1 MPGKPSSLHR
11 AAALCSLLVTL
22 FASAVHAQPQQR
34 PDPRK
39 QPLVFTLTGADKVT
53 AQRDQTF
60 KTAGGTALKMDVYY
74 PPDFK
79 SGKLPVVIFVNGVGI
94 LDLKDWQVYVD
105 WAKVT
110 AASGMIAI
118 THQSRNTDAAADAAD
133 LVNYVRSNAAALKV
147 DENRIG
153 IWACSANVPVGL
165 PLAMDES
172 RKYIRTAVMYYG
184 VMNPGKVRFDVP
196 MLVARA
202 GQDVPF
208 INNTIDAY
216 ITRAVAQDAPLTLI
230 SYGDGQH
237 AFDILD
243 NNDQSR
249 EIVKQTLDFLKF
261 HLMKDEA
268 ANTATKRAP
277 SPGRFV
283 AMITTDGIT
292 KAVQAFEEGK
302 KTDPQAVLF
311 RENVLNAI
319 GYQML
324 QDSRI
329 REALEIFKLNV
340 AAYPESANVYD
351 SLGDAYEANGQKD
364 MARQSA
370 EKTLELLAKDTTL
383 NEAAKAPIRNSAEA
397 KLQRLKEQK

>member
-1 MPGKPSSLHR
+1 MRGKPSSLLKTV
-11 AAALCSLLVTL
+11 ALSSLLITL
-22 FASAVHAQPQQR
+22 FSSATHAQQR

-39 QPLVFTLTGADKVT
+39 QPVVFTLPGTEKVT
-53 AQRDQTF
+53 AQRDVTF
-60 KTAGGTALKMDVYY
+60 KTVEGASLKMDVYY

-79 SGKLPVVIFVNGVGI
+79 GGKLPVVIFINGVGI

-105 WAKVT
+105 WGKLT

-118 THQSRNTDAAADAAD
+118 THQSRSADTAAADSAD
-133 LVNYVRSNAAALKV
+133 LLSYVRSNAASLKV

-153 IWACSANVPVGL
+153 LWACSANVRVGL

-184 VMNPGKVRFDVP
+184 VMNSERVRFDVP

-230 SYGDGQH
+230 SYADGQH

-243 NNDQSR
+243 NNDQTK
-249 EIVKQTLDFLKF
+249 EIVRQTLDFLKF
-261 HLMKDEA
+261 NLLKDETTNA
-268 ANTATKRAP
+268 ARSRAP

-283 AMITTDGIT
+283 ALIASDGIT
-292 KAVQAFEEGK
+292 KALQAFEEGK
-302 KTDPQAVLF
+302 KADPQAVLF
-311 RENVLNAI
+311 REAVLNAI

-329 REALEIFKLNV
+329 REAIEIFKLNV

-351 SLGDAYEANGQKD
+351 SLGDAYEANGNKELAVQN
-364 MARQSA
+364 A
-370 EKTLELLAKDTTL
+370 EKTLEVLAKDTTL
-383 NEAAKAPIRNSAEA
+383 DEAAKVPIRTNATS
-397 KLQRLKEQK
+397 KIQRLKEQK

>member
-1 MPGKPSSLHR
+1 MRGKPSSLLKTF
-11 AAALCSLLVTL
+11 ALSSLLITL
-22 FASAVHAQPQQR
+22 FASAIDAQQR
-34 PDPRK
+34 PDPRR
-39 QPLVFTLTGADKVT
+39 QPVVFTLPNTDKVT
-53 AQRDQTF
+53 VQRDVTF
-60 KTAGGTALKMDVYY
+60 KTVEGNALKMDVYY

-105 WAKVT
+105 WGKLT
-110 AASGMIAI
+110 AATGMIAI
-118 THQSRNTDAAADAAD
+118 IHQSRNADSAAADAAD
-133 LVNYVRSNAAALKV
+133 LINYVRTNAASLKV
-147 DENRIG
+147 DENKMG
-153 IWACSANVPVGL
+153 LWACSANVRVGL
-165 PLAMDES
+165 PLAVDES

-184 VMNPGKVRFDVP
+184 VMNSEKVRFDVP

-208 INNTIDAY
+208 INGTIDAY
-216 ITRAVAQDAPLTLI
+216 VTRAIAQDAPLTLI
-230 SYGDGQH
+230 SYAEGQH
-237 AFDILD
+237 AFDVLD
-243 NNDQSR
+243 NNEQTK
-249 EIVKQTLDFLKF
+249 EIVKQTLDFLRF

-268 ANTATKRAP
+268 ANASVKRAP

-283 AMITTDGIT
+283 AMITNDGIT

-329 REALEIFKLNV
+329 REAIEIFKLNV
-340 AAYPESANVYD
+340 AAYPQSANVYD
-351 SLGDAYEANGQKD
+351 SLGDAYEANGNKELAIQN
-364 MARQSA
+364 A

-383 NEAAKAPIRNSAEA
+383 DEAAKAPIRSSATG
-397 KLQRLKEQK
+397 KIQRLKEQNK